1 MTRKRFIRLLR
12 GARMTDYHVNAMLAC
27 RNIDK
32 RDYAGIIEEIKNS
45 MAMCYTIHGTPLPK
59 ELRA

>member
-12 GARMTDYHVNAMLAC
+12 GARMTDYHVNVMTAIQRC
-27 RNIDK
+27 DHT
-32 RDYAGIIEEIKNS
+32 DYADIVNQIKGGL
-45 MAMCYTIHGTPLPK
+45 AVCYTIHGTPLPK